1 MLHANAKKKVVML
14 NISGLEAGYGAIQIL
29 WGVDLRVDEGE
40 IVALIGSNGAGKTTL
55 LNVISGLVPARAGTI
70 SFKGASI
77 LNASSD
83 TVVNL
88 GLTHVPQGRRL
99 FPGLTVKENIM
110 QGAYRRKGD
119 KAGIKASYD
128 EMLALFP
135 ALEVKLKDAAG
146 KLSGGQQ
153 QMVAIARGLMSVP
166 DLLFIDELS
175 LGLAPKIVDDILVA
189 VQRINRERGTALLI
203 VEQDVEASLRHA
215 SRGYVLETGRI
226 LKTGDAADLLDDEDI
241 KAAYL
246 GL

>member
-1 MLHANAKKKVVML
+1 MML
-14 NISGLEAGYGAIQIL
+14 NIAGLEAGYGAIQVL

-55 LNVISGLVPARAGTI
+55 LNVISGLVPARAGSI
-70 SFKGASI
+70 SFKGSSI

-110 QGAYRRKGD
+110 QGAYRCKGD
-119 KAGIKASYD
+119 KLGIKTSYD

-135 ALEVKLKDAAG
+135 ALEVKLSDAAG

-153 QMVAIARGLMSVP
+153 QMVAIARGLMSSP

-226 LKTGDAADLLDDEDI
+226 LKTGEAAALLDDEDI

>member
-1 MLHANAKKKVVML
+1 MML
-14 NISGLEAGYGAIQIL
+14 NIAGLEAGYGAIQVL

-55 LNVISGLVPARAGTI
+55 LNVISGLVSARQGSI
-70 SFKGASI
+70 SFKGSSI

-119 KAGIKASYD
+119 KLGIKASYE

-135 ALEVKLKDAAG
+135 ALEVKLSDAAG

-153 QMVAIARGLMSVP
+153 QMVAIARGLMSAP

-175 LGLAPKIVDDILVA
+175 LGLAPKIVDDILMA
-189 VQRINRERGTALLI
+189 VQRINKERGTALLI

-226 LKTGDAADLLDDEDI
+226 LKTGEAAALLDDEDI